1 MILTKFGA
9 FTGTGK
15 IIAKGTTQDIIDCV
29 SKLAENNKTIKPDCI
44 IEDGVVKR
52 DYMQFDTVIAG
63 IRAGHITGFRID
75 SGTDD
80 GVYTILDPD
89 APVKPL
95 FTKKEIINVFKGDMY
110 DTYAAKIQDRFAS
123 LMKDAECLGLELAY
137 FPTDCNGVHLVAI
150 PANLKLVD
158 VEKKPDS
165 SITSIK
171 TIELVADLP
180 YIDRDK
186 VMTLCMG
193 EGGADRFCYR
203 K

>member
-9 FTGTGK
+9 YTGTGK

-29 SKLAENNKTIKPDCI
+29 SKLAENNKTAKPDCI

-95 FTKKEIINVFKGDMY
+95 FTKEEIINDFKGDMY

-123 LMKDAECLGLELAY
+123 LMQDADCLGLKLAY
-137 FPTDCNGVHLVAI
+137 FSTECNGVHLVAI
-150 PANLKLVD
+150 PTNIELI
-158 VEKKPDS
+158 EKKPDS

-186 VMTLCMG
+186 VITLYMG
-193 EGGADRFCYR
+193 EGGSDRFCYR